1 MGTLSISES
10 MLPLK
15 MLEGLVKSA
24 KQAKSKAKIDKGMKM
39 MMKGMSL
46 ICEGAIDAIDE
57 HIDTLIKTDKPQW
70 SDAEFAEM
78 LAVSDWV
85 FNYLPEVIKGVDVK
99 ADSKVL
105 IAKFIERM
113 SMCVNL
119 ERQMRDGLAVPAVI
133 NIDEINRAVK
143 SSSKGNLLAWVEA

>member
-24 KQAKSKAKIDKGMKM
+24 KQAKGRAKLNKGMKM
-39 MMKGMSL
+39 MLKGMSL

-57 HIDTLIKTDKPQW
+57 DIDTLIKTGQSQL
-70 SDAEFAEM
+70 SDDEFAKM
-78 LAVSDWV
+78 LAASDWIAN
-85 FNYLPEVIKGVDVK
+85 FLPEMMEGVEVGG
-99 ADSKVL
+99 DSMAL
-105 IAKFIERM
+105 AAKLIERLNIL
-113 SMCVNL
+113 VNL